1 MKRVKFSSLAFIIA
15 ALFLSATQSTGV
27 LGAGPTATQKNRLQ
41 SLAENLHERSR
52 ADRRQAAQYAARSGI
67 PTRRE
72 LPGGRVLEL
81 QRIAPGIGPVFY
93 ITNNLGAADTVST
106 DDVWPGGLAGLNLE
120 GAGLIVGEW
129 DGGAVHPGHP
139 DMLNIIQV
147 DGATEISGHSTHV
160 AGTLVG
166 SGASHPGARGMASG
180 AQLNAW
186 DWNDDTAEMATAAAG
201 GLLISNHSYGAA
213 TGWVYIG
220 DAIPNEWWW
229 IGGDGDEDPK
239 FGYYDVESQIW
250 DQIAYDA
257 PTYLIVKSAGNDRID
272 FGPNPGEAYTII
284 DDNGTPLGTSTQL
297 RPADCA
303 PTGYD
308 CLPLH
313 SVAKNILT
321 VGAIDDLP
329 GGYAPLAGGDQ
340 VSMAPFSSWGPT
352 DDGRIKPD
360 LVANG
365 VLLLSTWIDEYSP
378 YAVASGTSMASPS
391 VTGSLLL
398 LQEHYADLHGT
409 GNFMRGATLKAIAIQ
424 TADEAGSADGPDYE
438 FGWGLLNTRKAA
450 ELISDAHVGVDHQI
464 IEGSIVNGTTDSIPV
479 HVSSGNSIIRATLVW
494 MDPPGTP
501 ASPSLDPAAPM
512 LVNDLDLRVIAG
524 LTIYEPWVLDPA
536 VPADAAM
543 QRDNFRDNVEQV
555 VAGALGAG
563 SYTVEITHKGQLT
576 NGVQDYALVI
586 SVLPEPPTASG
597 TLFDVDFSGG
607 LPAGWSIQTE
617 RGKDW
622 ETITP
627 VLGGDRLDNF
637 TGGSGEFAIVDNNY
651 SNRTVT
657 SLRTP
662 VLDLSGYTG
671 AVLSFN
677 SCFVMDYWET
687 INVDASTDGGQTW
700 SNVWTRSG
708 FQLCPSQYSLDLSSL
723 AGSTTAMLRWR
734 FDSGSDAIGNLWQV
748 DDLRLEGL
756 GGGSGSGNPPGTAGN
771 PTPTNGSTSIDIN
784 QDLAWAA
791 AVDADSHEVYFGTN
805 PSPGSA
811 EFQGNQ
817 TATIFDPGMLTPST
831 TYYWRID
838 EVNAHGTTP
847 GVTWSFQAATA
858 GSNAI
863 IFLGGLSADSSDAPR
878 GRWDAA
884 VTVWVVDAQGQ
895 AVSGV
900 VVDGRWSDGANG
912 TSSCTT
918 DASGNCTVTR
928 QGLKNNVSSVVF
940 SVNNL
945 SLSGYTYESGANL
958 IPSMVTVFKPEPN
971 LLPEA
976 VDDSYS
982 TPVDTPLTENV
993 IANDTVGETPTVVT
1007 EWGTII
1013 NGTVVGGV
1021 DGGFTYTPD
1030 TGFSGTDT
1038 FVYRIT
1044 DANGDSASASVT
1056 VTVGEPTTTRTLD
1069 LSTSKSKGNNIVTLT
1084 WTGFTSDV
1092 SIFRNDGPVTNN
1104 EPTEGTWQ
1112 DNLGKGISGAYDY
1125 RVCDT
1130 TQCANTSV
1138 SF

>member
-1 MKRVKFSSLAFIIA
+1 MKCKKVSSVALIFA
-15 ALFLSATQSTGV
+15 ALFLSATQSTSV
-27 LGAGPTATQKNRLQ
+27 LGAGPTAAQQNRLK
-41 SLAENLHERSR
+41 SLAEHLHERSH
-52 ADRRQAAQYAARSGI
+52 ADRQQSTQYASRAGI
-67 PTRRE
+67 PLRRE
-72 LPGGRVLEL
+72 LPGDRVLEL
-81 QRIAPGIGPVFY
+81 QRIAPGIGPIFN

-129 DGGAVHPGHP
+129 DGGAVHTGHP

-147 DGATEISGHSTHV
+147 DGATEISGHATHV

-166 SGASHPGARGMASG
+166 SGAGYYAAHGMASG

-201 GLLISNHSYGAA
+201 GLLVSNHSYGAA

-220 DAIPNEWWW
+220 EPIPNEWWW

-239 FGYYDVESQIW
+239 FGYYDQEAQIW

-257 PTYLIVKSAGNDRID
+257 PTYLAVKSVGNDRTD

-284 DDNGTPLGTSTQL
+284 DDSGTPLGTSTQPH
-297 RPADCA
+297 PADCA
-303 PTGYD
+303 PAGYD

-321 VGAIDDLP
+321 VGAVDDLP
-329 GGYAPLAGGDQ
+329 GGYTPLAGPGQ

-378 YAVASGTSMASPS
+378 YAVASGTSMASPN

-398 LQEHYADLHGT
+398 LQEHFADLHGA

-424 TADEAGSADGPDYE
+424 TADEAGRADGPDYE

-450 ELISDAHVGVDHQI
+450 ELISDAYVGVDHQI
-464 IEGSIVNGTTDSIPV
+464 IEGTLINGTTDSIPV
-479 HVSSGNSIIRATLVW
+479 NVSSGNSIIRATLVW

-501 ASPSLDPAAPM
+501 APPSLDPADLM
-512 LVNDLDLRVIAG
+512 LVNDLDLRVIDG
-524 LTIYEPWVLDPA
+524 LTVYDPWVLDPA
-536 VPADAAM
+536 VPAAAAT
-543 QRDNFRDNVEQV
+543 QGDNFRDNVEQV
-555 VAGALGAG
+555 VTGVLGAG

-576 NGVQDYALVI
+576 NGSQDYALII
-586 SVLPEPPTASG
+586 SVLPVPPSVSG
-597 TLFDVDFSGG
+597 ALFDVGFSGG

-622 ETITP
+622 EIITP
-627 VLGGDRLDNF
+627 IQGDDRLDNF
-637 TGGSGEFAIVDNNY
+637 TGGSDELAIVDNNY
-651 SNRTVT
+651 SYSTVT
-657 SLRTP
+657 SLQTP
-662 VLDLSGYTG
+662 VQDLSGYTA
-671 AVLSFN
+671 AVLNFD

-687 INVDASTDGGQTW
+687 INVDASTDGGLTW
-700 SNVWTRSG
+700 SNIWTRSG
-708 FQLCPSQYSLDLSSL
+708 FQLCPSHYSLDLSSL
-723 AGSTTAMLRWR
+723 AGGATVMLRWR
-734 FDSGSDAIGNLWQV
+734 FDSSGIEKIGNLWQV
-748 DDLRLEGL
+748 DNLRLEGL
-756 GGGSGSGNPPGTAGN
+756 GGGSGSENPPGVAGN

-791 AVDADSHEVYFGTN
+791 AVDADSHDVYFGTN
-805 PSPGSA
+805 PSPGAA

-817 TATIFDPGMLTPST
+817 SATNFEPGVLMAST

-847 GVTWSFQAATA
+847 GATWSFQTETV
-858 GSNAI
+858 GSDTS
-863 IFLGGLSADSSDAPR
+863 IFLGGLSTDSSDAPR

-884 VTVWVVDAQGQ
+884 VTVWVSDTQGHS
-895 AVSGV
+895 VSGV
-900 VVDGRWSDGANG
+900 VVDGSWSDGTNG

-918 DASGNCTVTR
+918 DISGNCMVIK

-940 SVNNL
+940 SVNDL
-945 SLSGYTYESGANL
+945 SLSGYSYDSGANL
-958 IPSMVTVFKPEPN
+958 VLPMVTVPKPEPN
-971 LLPEA
+971 LLPQA
-976 VDDSYS
+976 VDDSYI

-993 IANDTVGETPTVVT
+993 MTNDTAGEAPTVVT
-1007 EWGTII
+1007 VWGTAM
-1013 NGTVVGGV
+1013 NGTVVGGA

-1030 TGFSGTDT
+1030 TGFTGTDT
-1038 FVYRIT
+1038 FTYTIT
-1044 DANGDSASASVT
+1044 DASGDSASATVT
-1056 VTVGEPTTTRTLD
+1056 LTVGESVATRTLD
-1069 LSTSKSKGNNIVTLT
+1069 LTTSKSKGNNIVTLT
-1084 WTGFTSDV
+1084 WTGFTSNV
-1092 SIFRNDGPVTNN
+1092 SISRNGVKVTNN
-1104 EPTEGTWQ
+1104 EPNEGSWQ
-1112 DNLGKGISGAYDY
+1112 DNLGKGISGTYDY
-1125 RVCDT
+1125 LVCDT
-1130 TQCANTSV
+1130 QCENASIT
-1138 SF
+1138 F